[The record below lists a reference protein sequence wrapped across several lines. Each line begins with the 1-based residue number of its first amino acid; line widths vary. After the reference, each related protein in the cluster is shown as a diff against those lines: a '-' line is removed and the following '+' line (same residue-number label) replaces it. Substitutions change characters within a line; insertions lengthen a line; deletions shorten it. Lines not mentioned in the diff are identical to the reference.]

1 MTQEPLNIRST
12 PDDRQ
17 QAVAACIR
25 EVMSKNPGTSQEKAT
40 AICIDAANKAMGTR
54 ESTERPQQRQGI
66 LVDEN
71 YAAEIIGGL
80 ISLLVLILIMYI
92 RMLSNTLSTWRDEMR
107 RDQGDQWS
115 HITKIEVEVGKLQE
129 RTAGD

>member
-1 MTQEPLNIRST
+1 M
-12 PDDRQ
+12 
-17 QAVAACIR
+17 
-25 EVMSKNPGTSQEKAT
+25 
-40 AICIDAANKAMGTR
+40 
-54 ESTERPQQRQGI
+54 
-66 LVDEN
+66 DEN